1 MLYSIVS
8 YCWDRYSVHTH
19 VWNLI
24 WCMLCSISPL
34 MLIESLI
41 FECQLQNKIE
51 ATSVLKLALLKL
63 RSKFKASKQSSPK
76 HQNNC
81 LKNFPKNNPWNCPKN
96 CPKYCPNNQ
105 CTSSTCQS
113 VSVFIVKRLRKRR
126 KLKNNLCFV
135 F

>member
-1 MLYSIVS
+1 
-8 YCWDRYSVHTH
+8 
-19 VWNLI
+19 
-24 WCMLCSISPL
+24 

-81 LKNFPKNNPWNCPKN
+81 QEIEKKKEIKNKIVFCVLEAYLSPKVDSQLNI
-96 CPKYCPNNQ
+96 Y
-105 CTSSTCQS
+105 
-113 VSVFIVKRLRKRR
+113 L
-126 KLKNNLCFV
+126 
-135 F
+135 